1 MMANETIL
9 RQAAITELQLV
20 ESFNRDALADWQLQ
34 QLNVL
39 LEHAGMHSSFYRK
52 QKAVGRLPDRL
63 HCYEELAQ
71 LPFTTKEDLR
81 NEYPL
86 GFLAVPQAELSRY
99 GESTGTSG
107 RPTSSFITYEDWIR
121 GNVWVEESFRHYF
134 SSDDTAFIAIPYE
147 LTFASYDIDR
157 ALEQLG
163 VTIVAAGTLNQ
174 ICPFPR
180 LVQMMRD
187 LHPTCLV
194 CTPTRALRL
203 FDMLVDQGYNPLD
216 VGLRKLLYVGET
228 CSSAKLR
235 KIAECWNI
243 ELITAYGST
252 ETNSLALQCP
262 LGRSHLSEGR
272 YCFEIVDPETGVLQP
287 AGVPGEIILT
297 SLRSRAMPLIRY
309 RTGDLGVVGEEPCA
323 CGSPRRTLQHL
334 GRVME
339 SLEVEGT
346 NIGKLALEEVILS
359 AEGTGV
365 YYAAGER
372 DGRLE
377 ICVEA
382 LLGAG
387 TSVCAE
393 VQHAVYEAFG
403 IRAAVKPVPRRVLT
417 AAMDRM
423 LKPGSLSL
431 DDVEITEYAAV

>member
-1 MMANETIL
+1 MATEAIL
-9 RQAAITELQLV
+9 RQAAITELKLV
-20 ESFNRDALADWQLQ
+20 ESFDRAALTAWQLK
-34 QLNVL
+34 QLNAL
-39 LEHAGMHSSFYRK
+39 LEHAYANSPFYYK
-52 QKAVGRLPDRL
+52 QKATGNLSGSLGSHDD
-63 HCYEELAQ
+63 LAK
-71 LPFTTKEDLR
+71 LPFTTKEHFRD
-81 NEYPL
+81 EYPL
-86 GFLAVPQAELSRY
+86 GFLAVPQRELSRY

-107 RPTSSFITYEDWIR
+107 GPTSSFITYEDWIR

-134 SSDDTAFIAIPYE
+134 TSKDTAFIAIPYE

-163 VTIVAAGTLNQ
+163 VTIVATGTLNQ

-203 FDMLVDQGYNPLD
+203 FDMLVDQGYDPLD

-228 CSSAKLR
+228 CSPAKLR
-235 KIAECWNI
+235 KIAEAWNI

-262 LGRSHLSEGR
+262 AGRSHLSEGR
-272 YCFEIVDPETGVLQP
+272 YCFEIVDPETGAP
-287 AGVPGEIILT
+287 MPPGEPGEIVLT

-309 RTGDLGVVGEEPCA
+309 RTGDLGIANEAPCT

-339 SLEVEGT
+339 SVEVEGVSL
-346 NIGKLALEEVILS
+346 GKLALEEAILS

-377 ICVEA
+377 VYVEA
-382 LLGAG
+382 LPQA
-387 TSVCAE
+387 SHKICAE
-393 VQHAVYEAFG
+393 VQRAVYEAFG
-403 IRAAVKPVPRRVLT
+403 VSALVRPVPRRVLT

-423 LKPGSLSL
+423 LKPGSLTL
-431 DDVEITEYAAV
+431 DDVETTEYAAV